1 MNIQGVSGPYLMP
14 HLPNGLDKGLA
25 LNITDG
31 SANLGDYDISLRLA
45 AHIIDKP
52 LDLICDVGNG
62 LHGGP
67 QIRAPALLG
76 DNVGVDLSGGQIG
89 ILVQIL
95 VNEPLIVP
103 QIQICLSAILGNIDL
118 TVLVGA
124 HGTGVHVDIGIQFL
138 RRYLQPPGLQ
148 QSPQRG
154 CGDTLPQPRNN
165 AACHK
170 NILCHVLTSRGKLKK
185 EKASIRGQKS
195 SDERLRSTI
204 HILLRLTAICQPEF
218 SQFCTL
224 RSAGSLC
231 Y

>member
-1 MNIQGVSGPYLMP
+1 MNIQGVSGPHLMP

-103 QIQICLSAILGNIDL
+103 QVQICLSAVLGNIDL
-118 TVLVGA
+118 TVLG
-124 HGTGVHVDIGIQFL
+124 
-138 RRYLQPPGLQ
+138 
-148 QSPQRG
+148 RG
-154 CGDTLPQPRNN
+154 SWYRGSTL
-165 AACHK
+165 
-170 NILCHVLTSRGKLKK
+170 I
-185 EKASIRGQKS
+185 
-195 SDERLRSTI
+195 
-204 HILLRLTAICQPEF
+204 
-218 SQFCTL
+218 
-224 RSAGSLC
+224 
-231 Y
+231 